1 MVKPRILSELQQN
14 LSFSVFYSYI
24 PKILVIPLIN
34 LIRRIFMEKCKYIV
48 RLPLIHIVSSPI
60 MEEHLKQF
68 TSRIIGKNIY
78 RWRS

>member
-1 MVKPRILSELQQN
+1 
-14 LSFSVFYSYI
+14 
-24 PKILVIPLIN
+24 
-34 LIRRIFMEKCKYIV
+34 MEKCKYIV